1 MTDGIEPGR
10 DANLSAE
17 TATELWAQLEAERI
31 ARQTAESA
39 RDDAMAAGRAKSEF
53 VAMLSHEI
61 RTPLNGVLGMIEL
74 LQNTRLDP
82 EQREFV
88 ATLLQSAQS
97 LMGVVNDVLDF
108 TAIEGNRVEL
118 EVSEFS
124 AARLA
129 QDAVALMRP
138 MAEQKGLDLLLW
150 VGPLP
155 RRLTGNPT
163 RLQQVLVNLLSNAIK
178 VTEQGEV
185 RLDLSATRV
194 SATRA
199 QAESWR
205 LTCTVTDSSAG
216 IEQAA
221 LARLRDAIDDDRLI
235 DTSDTSAAGMRV
247 SIAARLLKQ
256 VSGDLRIE
264 IEPGKGCRI
273 IVSAVLDE
281 AGSDAIARI
290 EMPPKPVV
298 LDQLRVLVAEDN
310 PVNQTLAM
318 AVLGRFGIQAELA
331 RDGNEALAAVR
342 QKPFDIVLMDMRMP
356 NLDGLE
362 ATRAIRALPDRQGRP
377 WIIAVTANAFDQD
390 RQQCLEAGMNDFL
403 PKPFNQAALRAALMN
418 ARLPG

>member
-1 MTDGIEPGR
+1 
-10 DANLSAE
+10 
-17 TATELWAQLEAERI
+17 
-31 ARQTAESA
+31 
-39 RDDAMAAGRAKSEF
+39 
-53 VAMLSHEI
+53 
-61 RTPLNGVLGMIEL
+61 
-74 LQNTRLDP
+74 
-82 EQREFV
+82 
-88 ATLLQSAQS
+88 
-97 LMGVVNDVLDF
+97 MGVVNDVLDF

-185 RLDLSATRV
+185 RLDLSATR
-194 SATRA
+194 A
-199 QAESWR
+199 QAASWR
-205 LTCTVTDSSAG
+205 LTCAVTDSSAG

-273 IVSAVLDE
+273 IVSVVLDE

-290 EMPPKPVV
+290 EMPTKPVV

-342 QKPFDIVLMDMRMP
+342 QRPFDIVLMDMRMP

>member
-10 DANLSAE
+10 DANLSAG
-17 TATELWAQLEAERI
+17 TAAELWAQLEAERI

-39 RDDAMAAGRAKSEF
+39 RDDALAAGRAKSEF

-88 ATLLQSAQS
+88 ATLVQSAQS

-124 AARLA
+124 PARLA

-185 RLDLSATRV
+185 RLDLSATR
-194 SATRA
+194 A
-199 QAESWR
+199 QATSWR

-221 LARLRDAIDDDRLI
+221 LARLRDALDDDRLI

-264 IEPGKGCRI
+264 IQPGKGCRI
-273 IVSAVLDE
+273 IVSVVLDE
-281 AGSDAIARI
+281 AGSDTTERI
-290 EMPPKPVV
+290 EMPTKPVV

-342 QKPFDIVLMDMRMP
+342 QKPFDIVLMDVRMP

-362 ATRAIRALPDRQGRP
+362 ATRAIRALPDQQGRP
-377 WIIAVTANAFDQD
+377 WIIAVTANALDQD
-390 RQQCLEAGMNDFL
+390 RQQCLDAGMNDFL
-403 PKPFNQAALRAALMN
+403 PKPFNQAALRSALMN
-418 ARLPG
+418 ARLPV